1 VRSSRGVA
9 RIIVLL
15 TALGAGGIA
24 AYLAYGT
31 GETPVAPS
39 QQVEKVDTTDIL
51 VASSDIAFGTAL
63 SPANVKWQA
72 WPNSALTPSYI
83 RKTASPAGADQI
95 AGAIARTSFLAGEPI
110 REDKLVRAGGS
121 GYMSALITNG
131 MRAIA
136 IEISPE
142 NGVAGF
148 VLPNDRVDVL
158 LTKAEKS
165 QSGETYTGETILT
178 NVRVLAIDQIVEE
191 KSGQRVV
198 IGKLA
203 TLELSPRD
211 AENLALARRLGTV
224 SIVLRS
230 LSDKTG
236 DGAIAA
242 KNSDRINIIRFGVNS
257 SVTR

>member
-1 VRSSRGVA
+1 TAA
-9 RIIVLL
+9 RVIVLV

-24 AYLAYGT
+24 AYLAYGS
-31 GETPVAPS
+31 GETPVAPL
-39 QQVEKVDTTDIL
+39 QPAAKVDTTDIL
-51 VASSDIAFGTAL
+51 VASTDIAFGTAL
-63 SPANVKWQA
+63 SSTNVKWQA
-72 WPNSALTPSYI
+72 WPNSALTAFYV
-83 RKTASPAGADQI
+83 RKTANAGADQI
-95 AGAIARTSFLAGEPI
+95 AGAIARTSFLGGEPI
-110 REDKLVRAGGS
+110 RDDKLVRAGGS
-121 GYMSALITNG
+121 GYMSALIKNG

-165 QSGETYTGETILT
+165 QAGETYTGETILT
-178 NVRVLAIDQIVEE
+178 NVRVLAIDQAVEE

-203 TLELSPRD
+203 TLELSPHD
-211 AENLALARRLGTV
+211 AEALALARRLGTV

-230 LSDKTG
+230 LSEKTD
-236 DGAIAA
+236 DGEAIAA
-242 KNSDRINIIRFGVNS
+242 KNADRINIIRFGVNS
-257 SVTR
+257 SVTAR